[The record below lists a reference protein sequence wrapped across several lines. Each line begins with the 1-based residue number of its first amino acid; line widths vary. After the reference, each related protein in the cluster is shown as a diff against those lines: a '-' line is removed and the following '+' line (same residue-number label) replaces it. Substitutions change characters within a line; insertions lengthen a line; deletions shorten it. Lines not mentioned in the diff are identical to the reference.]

1 VFGGYQNNSK
11 KQAIGVQQ
19 ELFFFVL
26 TVDSVELDVA
36 KDFVRV
42 HQIAL

>member
-1 VFGGYQNNSK
+1 VATKQIKK

-19 ELFFFVL
+19 ELFFSVL

-36 KDFVRV
+36 KYFVRV